1 MAASGAADSGG
12 DSPFKDALGDAIAAG
27 LRIVVARKRS
37 QVGGLSLLVMIVSG
51 VVLVGSRSA

>member
-12 DSPFKDALGDAIAAG
+12 DSPFKDALGDAIAG
-27 LRIVVARKRS
+27 LRIVEARTRS
-37 QVGGLSLLVMIVSG
+37 QGGGLSLFVMIVPG